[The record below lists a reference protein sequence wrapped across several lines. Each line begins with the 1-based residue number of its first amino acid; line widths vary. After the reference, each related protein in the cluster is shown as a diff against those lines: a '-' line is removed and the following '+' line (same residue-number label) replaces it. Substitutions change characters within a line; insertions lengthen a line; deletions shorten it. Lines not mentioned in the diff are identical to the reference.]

1 MSRKPTCEE
10 LQQRV
15 KELEIEATMRTRAEE
30 ALRRSKER
38 YRRITGAVTDYIF
51 TVRIEN
57 GQPVE
62 TVHGPACVAVTGY
75 IPEEFASDP
84 YLWIRMVHE
93 EDRRSVEEQAARV
106 LLGQETEPLEHRIF
120 RKGGVQCWVRN
131 TLVPH
136 YDADGKLISYDGLI
150 RDISEQKRLEARL
163 QQVRKMEAIGT
174 LAGGIA
180 HDFNNLLMA
189 IQGNVSL
196 MLFDT
201 DCPHRERLRSIEKQ
215 IQSGSRLTRQLLG
228 YARKGKYEIK
238 LINPDK
244 VVQEISE
251 TFGRT
256 RKEITIRAELAKDVF
271 PIEAD
276 QGQIEQ
282 VLLNLFINAADAM
295 PGGGNLTIRA
305 MNVTHRDMQ
314 GGLYDPKPGRYV
326 LLAITDTGTGMDK
339 ETMERIFD
347 PFFTTKPMGRGTG
360 LGLASVYGIIKGHG
374 GYIDVDSEKGR
385 GTTFRIYLP
394 AAEDQVEK
402 TAETAERII
411 KGSGTILLVD
421 DEEMVLN
428 VGVEILKGL
437 GYTVLE
443 AKSGKEAIEIYE
455 EHRDKIDMV
464 ILDVVMPE
472 MGGGEAYERMK
483 EINPNAKVL
492 LSSGYSIEGQA
503 TDILKRGCDGFIQKP
518 FGMKELS
525 GRIKEILVK
534 Q

>member
-15 KELEIEATMRTRAEE
+15 KELEIEAAMRTRAEE
-30 ALRRSKER
+30 ALQRSKER

-75 IPEEFASDP
+75 TPEEFASDS

-106 LLGQETEPLEHRIF
+106 LSGQETEPLEHRIF

-136 YDADGKLISYDGLI
+136 YDADGKLMSYDGLI

-295 PGGGNLTIRA
+295 PGGGNLTIRG
-305 MNVTHRDMQ
+305 MNVTH
-314 GGLYDPKPGRYV
+314 
-326 LLAITDTGTGMDK
+326 
-339 ETMERIFD
+339 
-347 PFFTTKPMGRGTG
+347 
-360 LGLASVYGIIKGHG
+360 
-374 GYIDVDSEKGR
+374 
-385 GTTFRIYLP
+385 
-394 AAEDQVEK
+394 
-402 TAETAERII
+402 
-411 KGSGTILLVD
+411 
-421 DEEMVLN
+421 
-428 VGVEILKGL
+428 
-437 GYTVLE
+437 
-443 AKSGKEAIEIYE
+443 
-455 EHRDKIDMV
+455 
-464 ILDVVMPE
+464 
-472 MGGGEAYERMK
+472 
-483 EINPNAKVL
+483 
-492 LSSGYSIEGQA
+492 
-503 TDILKRGCDGFIQKP
+503 
-518 FGMKELS
+518 
-525 GRIKEILVK
+525 
-534 Q
+534 

>member
-1 MSRKPTCEE
+1 
-10 LQQRV
+10 
-15 KELEIEATMRTRAEE
+15 
-30 ALRRSKER
+30 
-38 YRRITGAVTDYIF
+38 
-51 TVRIEN
+51 
-57 GQPVE
+57 
-62 TVHGPACVAVTGY
+62 
-75 IPEEFASDP
+75 
-84 YLWIRMVHE
+84 
-93 EDRRSVEEQAARV
+93 
-106 LLGQETEPLEHRIF
+106 
-120 RKGGVQCWVRN
+120 
-131 TLVPH
+131 
-136 YDADGKLISYDGLI
+136 
-150 RDISEQKRLEARL
+150 
-163 QQVRKMEAIGT
+163 
-174 LAGGIA
+174 
-180 HDFNNLLMA
+180 
-189 IQGNVSL
+189 
-196 MLFDT
+196 
-201 DCPHRERLRSIEKQ
+201 
-215 IQSGSRLTRQLLG
+215 
-228 YARKGKYEIK
+228 
-238 LINPDK
+238 
-244 VVQEISE
+244 
-251 TFGRT
+251 
-256 RKEITIRAELAKDVF
+256 
-271 PIEAD
+271 
-276 QGQIEQ
+276 
-282 VLLNLFINAADAM
+282 
-295 PGGGNLTIRA
+295 
-305 MNVTHRDMQ
+305 MQ

-492 LSSGYSIEGQA
+492 LSSGYSIEGRA